1 MPARRA
7 RLNAR
12 TFALLALLLC
22 GGRAVASAQTAA
34 PTPAQ
39 TPEPAS
45 IAIVIDTSASV
56 WATFDSDGK
65 RLRQALARFVEAGG
79 GRDEFFIF
87 RVSTETELHLDR
99 TEDASEV
106 VRSLSKLLSRRKVGA
121 TALFDGCALAATK
134 AADGKHT
141 RRAVLL
147 LSDGVDTIS
156 SMSLGDVEGLLKRA
170 GVRLFAVEVGDRRS
184 GGAYYEGGANNL
196 SKLAKASGG
205 AVYRLN
211 KAGELDSILAAVR
224 AELSR

>member
-1 MPARRA
+1 M
-7 RLNAR
+7 
-12 TFALLALLLC
+12 
-22 GGRAVASAQTAA
+22 ASVQVAA
-34 PTPAQ
+34 PTPA
-39 TPEPAS
+39 TASEPVS
-45 IAIVIDTSASV
+45 IAFVIDTSSSV

-65 RLRQALARFVEAGG
+65 RLRQAIAQFVEAGG

-87 RVSTETELHLDR
+87 RVSTEVELYLDR

-106 VRSLSKLLSRRKVGA
+106 AKSLSKLLSRRKVGA

-147 LSDGVDTIS
+147 LSDGVDTVS
-156 SMSLGDVEGLLKRA
+156 SMSLVDVEGLLKRA

-184 GGAYYEGGANNL
+184 GGVYEEGGFRNL
-196 SKLAKASGG
+196 SRLAKASGG
-205 AVYRLN
+205 AIYRLN